1 MASRTFGNNEIKA
14 LSSRIR
20 FAQETGANGIRKVE
34 AARSDIES
42 AIAEAIRPE
51 WMRVLRTIPV
61 DELNANKD
69 GIRTNLLKEAG
80 YGDIYSVHAASEQSL
95 ASINGIGE
103 VMSLRAKQNA
113 AKIAV
118 DVNNNVKLKISLDHK
133 SDEYS
138 RLVTAVAEYM
148 RAKENQPRCE
158 QLLSMLPPDTM
169 GDLQKMNCA
178 KSGLK
183 WMFSG
188 SAKKEEAQ
196 AAYERLSACA
206 SAIDRSGLIPQIQ
219 GQVPVPGNFSG
230 IVGPISIAAAWSDFA
245 RRPIEYYQTLEE
257 IAPER
262 FDSDEDGYGLS
273 DEIKEDVANTPV
285 DLTGLNCTLRG
296 YQLWGV
302 KYILHQ
308 KRVLLGDEMGLGKT
322 IQALAAMVSLRNDYL
337 HAKETPASA
346 PATEAVAPVAQTAA
360 PAQQEVTPAT
370 ETVAPVAQGTETF
383 TQTAAPLQEAVT
395 SAPAPE
401 AQNIQEKEG
410 AGTTLET
417 APAPQP
423 VPQPAPAAS
432 VSPLQDDS
440 DLPSIAE
447 VQHPPRF
454 LVICPASVIVNW
466 CREIEAK
473 SDLTAYNL
481 HDKNRDAAFHTW
493 SEEGGV
499 AVTNYESLENHF
511 VIEEDFDIDMI
522 IVDEAHYIKNTEAKR
537 SKNVLHLCDH
547 TDRILFMTGTP
558 LENNV
563 NEMIRLMDY
572 LQHDVAQRAQQVSM
586 TAYADDFKDKISP
599 VYYRRKRES
608 VLSELPDL
616 TDIKEWCDMTPEDER
631 AYEDD
636 VLTGS
641 FMDVRRVSW
650 RNADYLNTS
659 AKVQR
664 LREIVEDASEDG
676 RKILAFSFFLDT
688 LEKIRTIFGEK
699 CIGVINGAVP
709 VEERQNIV
717 DTFEAAPAGSVLAA
731 QIQSG
736 GTGLNIQSASVV
748 ILCEPQ
754 YKPSTENQAI
764 GRAHRMGQTRD
775 VLVYRLLCPNTVDER
790 MIEIIENKQ
799 AEFDTFADE
808 STAANRDAESERNG
822 VDVNQNV
829 IVGVKEGLDAATQPA
844 ASEDPTATRPVD
856 QPVSA
861 PSEGP
866 SAPAAEREID
876 NASINKI
883 FAEEKARILAKRQ
896 REAEAGIAPAP
907 APQPAPAPAPAPVTA
922 PVPAAPQVAPVP
934 VPVQAPV
941 AKPAP
946 QLEPVAPVPVPAPEP
961 QPAPAVAPVA
971 PAPTAPTTKFCRF
984 CGKKITAD
992 SAFCNYCGKDV
1003 R

>member
-1 MASRTFGNNEIKA
+1 MASRTFGNNDIKA

-20 FAQETGANGIRKVE
+20 FAQETGAEGIRKVE
-34 AARSDIES
+34 SARSDIES

-80 YGDIYSVHAASEQSL
+80 YSDIYSVHAASEQSL

-158 QLLSMLPPDTM
+158 QLLSMLPQDTM

-230 IVGPISIAAAWSDFA
+230 ITGPITIAAAWSDFA

-337 HAKETPASA
+337 HSKEKP
-346 PATEAVAPVAQTAA
+346 ETAA
-360 PAQQEVTPAT
+360 PAQ
-370 ETVAPVAQGTETF
+370 ETVVA
-383 TQTAAPLQEAVT
+383 AA
-395 SAPAPE
+395 APE

-423 VPQPAPAAS
+423 APAATVSPLQEDTVSHS

-440 DLPSIAE
+440 DLPKLPE

-473 SDLTAYNL
+473 SDLIAYNL
-481 HDKNRDAAFHTW
+481 HDKDRDAHFRTW

-511 VIEEDFDIDMI
+511 VIEDDFDIDMI

-664 LREIVEDASEDG
+664 LREIVEDATEDG
-676 RKILAFSFFLDT
+676 RKILVFSFFLDT

-699 CIGVINGAVP
+699 CVGVINGAVP

-717 DTFEAAPAGSVLAA
+717 DAFEAAPPGSVLSA

-808 STAANRDAESERNG
+808 STAASRDAESERNG
-822 VDVNQNV
+822 VDINQNV
-829 IVGVKEGLDAATQPA
+829 IVGVKEGIDAAAQPQT
-844 ASEDPTATRPVD
+844 EDPTATRPVD
-856 QPVSA
+856 QPVLA
-861 PSEGP
+861 PSEG
-866 SAPAAEREID
+866 PAAEREID

-883 FAEEKARILAKRQ
+883 FADEKARILAKRQ
-896 REAEAGIAPAP
+896 REAEAGIAPVP
-907 APQPAPAPAPAPVTA
+907 APQPAPAPAPAP
-922 PVPAAPQVAPVP
+922 
-934 VPVQAPV
+934 
-941 AKPAP
+941 
-946 QLEPVAPVPVPAPEP
+946 
-961 QPAPAVAPVA
+961 QPAPVVAPVA
-971 PAPTAPTTKFCRF
+971 PAPAPATKFCRF
-984 CGKKITAD
+984 CGKQIAAD
-992 SAFCNYCGKDV
+992 SAFCNYCGKDI

>member
-1 MASRTFGNNEIKA
+1 MASRTFGNNDIKA

-20 FAQETGANGIRKVE
+20 SAQEVGASGIKKVE
-34 AARSDIES
+34 SARSDIES

-80 YGDIYSVHAASEQSL
+80 YSDIYSVHAASEQSL

-158 QLLSMLPPDTM
+158 QLLSMLPQDTM

-219 GQVPVPGNFSG
+219 GLVPVPGNFSG
-230 IVGPISIAAAWSDFA
+230 ITGPISIATAWSDFA

-346 PATEAVAPVAQTAA
+346 PA
-360 PAQQEVTPAT
+360 QQEVTPAT
-370 ETVAPVAQGTETF
+370 ETVAPVAQ
-383 TQTAAPLQEAVT
+383 TAAPLQESVT
-395 SAPAPE
+395 AAAAPE
-401 AQNIQEKEG
+401 AQNIQEKV
-410 AGTTLET
+410 AGNTQET
-417 APAPQP
+417 AS
-423 VPQPAPAAS
+423 VPQPAPAAT

-481 HDKNRDAAFHTW
+481 HDKDRDAHFRTW

-664 LREIVEDASEDG
+664 LREIVEDATEDG
-676 RKILAFSFFLDT
+676 RKILVFSFFLDT

-699 CIGVINGAVP
+699 CVGVINGAVP

-717 DTFEAAPAGSVLAA
+717 DAFEAAPAGSVLSA

-808 STAANRDAESERNG
+808 STAASRDAESERNG
-822 VDVNQNV
+822 VDINQNV
-829 IVGVKEGLDAATQPA
+829 IVGVKEGIDSATQPQT
-844 ASEDPTATRPVD
+844 EDPTATRPVD

-866 SAPAAEREID
+866 AAEREID

-883 FAEEKARILAKRQ
+883 FADEKARILAKRQ
-896 REAEAGIAPAP
+896 REAEAGIAPVP

-922 PVPAAPQVAPVP
+922 PVPAAPQAAPVP

-946 QLEPVAPVPVPAPEP
+946 QPEPVAPSPAPVPAPEP
-961 QPAPAVAPVA
+961 QPAPVVAPVA
-971 PAPTAPTTKFCRF
+971 PAPAPATKFCRF
-984 CGKKITAD
+984 CGKQIAAD
-992 SAFCNYCGKDV
+992 SAFCNYCGKDI

>member
-1 MASRTFGNNEIKA
+1 MASRTFGNNDIKA

-20 FAQETGANGIRKVE
+20 SAQEVGASGIRKVE
-34 AARSDIES
+34 SARADIES

-80 YGDIYSVHAASEQSL
+80 YSDIYSVHAASEQSL

-158 QLLSMLPPDTM
+158 QLLSMLPQDTM

-219 GQVPVPGNFSG
+219 GLVPVPGNFSG
-230 IVGPISIAAAWSDFA
+230 ISGPISIATAWSDFA

-337 HAKETPASA
+337 HSKEKP
-346 PATEAVAPVAQTAA
+346 ETAA
-360 PAQQEVTPAT
+360 PAQD
-370 ETVAPVAQGTETF
+370 TVVA
-383 TQTAAPLQEAVT
+383 AA
-395 SAPAPE
+395 APE
-401 AQNIQEKEG
+401 AQNIQDKEG

-417 APAPQP
+417 APALQP
-423 VPQPAPAAS
+423 TPQPAPAATVS
-432 VSPLQDDS
+432 PAVSPLQDDS

-473 SDLTAYNL
+473 SDLIAYNL
-481 HDKNRDAAFHTW
+481 HDKDRDAHFRTW

-664 LREIVEDASEDG
+664 LREIVEDATEDG
-676 RKILAFSFFLDT
+676 RKILVFSFFLDT

-699 CIGVINGAVP
+699 CVGVINGAVP

-717 DTFEAAPAGSVLAA
+717 DAFEAAPAGSVLSA

-808 STAANRDAESERNG
+808 STAASRDAESERNG
-822 VDVNQNV
+822 VDINQNV
-829 IVGVKEGLDAATQPA
+829 IVGVKEGIDAATQPQT
-844 ASEDPTATRPVD
+844 EDPTATRPVD

-866 SAPAAEREID
+866 AAEREID

-883 FAEEKARILAKRQ
+883 FADEKARILAKRQ
-896 REAEAGIAPAP
+896 REAEAGIAPV
-907 APQPAPAPAPAPVTA
+907 PAPAAPSTAPAD
-922 PVPAAPQVAPVP
+922 PVPEIPQAAPVP

-946 QLEPVAPVPVPAPEP
+946 QPEPVAPSPAPVPAPEP
-961 QPAPAVAPVA
+961 QPAPAA
-971 PAPTAPTTKFCRF
+971 PATKFCRF
-984 CGKKITAD
+984 CGKQIAAD
-992 SAFCNYCGKDV
+992 SAFCNYCGKDI

>member
-1 MASRTFGNNEIKA
+1 MASRTFGNNDIKA

-20 FAQETGANGIRKVE
+20 LAQETGANGIRKVE
-34 AARSDIES
+34 SARSDIES

-230 IVGPISIAAAWSDFA
+230 ISGPISIATAWSDFA
-245 RRPIEYYQTLEE
+245 HRPIEYYQTLEE

-346 PATEAVAPVAQTAA
+346 PAQQEVTPAAETVAPVAQTAA
-360 PAQQEVTPAT
+360 PAQ
-370 ETVAPVAQGTETF
+370 
-383 TQTAAPLQEAVT
+383 EAVT
-395 SAPAPE
+395 AAAAPE
-401 AQNIQEKEG
+401 AQNKQEKEG
-410 AGTTLET
+410 AVTTLET

-599 VYYRRKRES
+599 VYYRRKRET

-717 DTFEAAPAGSVLAA
+717 DTFEAAPAGSILAA

-822 VDVNQNV
+822 VDINQNV
-829 IVGVKEGLDAATQPA
+829 IVGVKEGLDTATRPA
-844 ASEDPTATRPVD
+844 SGDPSAQTAGEDPTATRPVD

-907 APQPAPAPAPAPVTA
+907 AHQPAP
-922 PVPAAPQVAPVP
+922 
-934 VPVQAPV
+934 
-941 AKPAP
+941 
-946 QLEPVAPVPVPAPEP
+946 
-961 QPAPAVAPVA
+961 A

-984 CGKKITAD
+984 CGKQITAD

>member
-1 MASRTFGNNEIKA
+1 MASRTFGNNDIKA

-20 FAQETGANGIRKVE
+20 SAQEVGASGIRKVE
-34 AARSDIES
+34 SARADIES

-80 YGDIYSVHAASEQSL
+80 YSDIYSVHAASEQSL

-158 QLLSMLPPDTM
+158 QLLSMLPQDTM
-169 GDLQKMNCA
+169 GDLQKLNCA

-196 AAYERLSACA
+196 TAYERLSACA

-230 IVGPISIAAAWSDFA
+230 IAGPISIAAAWSDFA

-337 HAKETPASA
+337 HSKEKP
-346 PATEAVAPVAQTAA
+346 ETAA
-360 PAQQEVTPAT
+360 PAQQEVTPVA
-370 ETVAPVAQGTETF
+370 ETVAPVA
-383 TQTAAPLQEAVT
+383 QTAAPLQEAVT

-401 AQNIQEKEG
+401 AQNIQEK
-410 AGTTLET
+410 
-417 APAPQP
+417 
-423 VPQPAPAAS
+423 
-432 VSPLQDDS
+432 
-440 DLPSIAE
+440 E

-473 SDLTAYNL
+473 SDLIAYNL
-481 HDKNRDAAFHTW
+481 HDKDRDAHFRTW

-664 LREIVEDASEDG
+664 LREIVEDATEDG
-676 RKILAFSFFLDT
+676 RKILVFSFFLDT

-699 CIGVINGAVP
+699 CVGVINGAVP

-717 DTFEAAPAGSVLAA
+717 DAFEAAPPGSVLSA

-808 STAANRDAESERNG
+808 STAASRDAESERNG
-822 VDVNQNV
+822 VDINQNV
-829 IVGVKEGLDAATQPA
+829 IVGVKEGIDSATQPQT
-844 ASEDPTATRPVD
+844 EDPTATRPVD

-866 SAPAAEREID
+866 AAEREID

-883 FAEEKARILAKRQ
+883 FADEKARILAKRQ
-896 REAEAGIAPAP
+896 REAEAGIAPTP
-907 APQPAPAPAPAPVTA
+907 APQPA
-922 PVPAAPQVAPVP
+922 
-934 VPVQAPV
+934 
-941 AKPAP
+941 
-946 QLEPVAPVPVPAPEP
+946 PVPAPEP
-961 QPAPAVAPVA
+961 QPAPVVA
-971 PAPTAPTTKFCRF
+971 PAAPAPAPATKFCRF
-984 CGKKITAD
+984 CGKQIAAD
-992 SAFCNYCGKDV
+992 SAFCNYCGKDI

>member
-1 MASRTFGNNEIKA
+1 MASRTFGNNDIKA

-20 FAQETGANGIRKVE
+20 SAQEVGASGIKKVE
-34 AARSDIES
+34 SARSDIES

-80 YGDIYSVHAASEQSL
+80 YSDIYSVHAASEQSL

-158 QLLSMLPPDTM
+158 QLLSMLPQDTM

-230 IVGPISIAAAWSDFA
+230 IAGPITIATAWSDFA

-337 HAKETPASA
+337 HAKETP
-346 PATEAVAPVAQTAA
+346 ETAA
-360 PAQQEVTPAT
+360 PVQESV
-370 ETVAPVAQGTETF
+370 
-383 TQTAAPLQEAVT
+383 TAAA
-395 SAPAPE
+395 APE
-401 AQNIQEKEG
+401 AQSIQEK
-410 AGTTLET
+410 
-417 APAPQP
+417 
-423 VPQPAPAAS
+423 
-432 VSPLQDDS
+432 
-440 DLPSIAE
+440 E

-473 SDLTAYNL
+473 SDLIAYNL
-481 HDKNRDAAFHTW
+481 HDKDRDAHFRTW

-547 TDRILFMTGTP
+547 IDRILFMTGTP

-664 LREIVEDASEDG
+664 LREIVEDATEDG
-676 RKILAFSFFLDT
+676 RKILVFSFFLDT

-699 CIGVINGAVP
+699 CVGVINGAVP

-717 DTFEAAPAGSVLAA
+717 DAFEAAPAGSVLSA

-808 STAANRDAESERNG
+808 STAATRDAESERNG
-822 VDVNQNV
+822 VDINQNV
-829 IVGVKEGLDAATQPA
+829 IVGVKEGIDSATQLQT
-844 ASEDPTATRPVD
+844 EDPTATRPVD

-866 SAPAAEREID
+866 AAEREID

-883 FAEEKARILAKRQ
+883 FADEKARILAKRQ
-896 REAEAGIAPAP
+896 REAEAGIAPTP

-922 PVPAAPQVAPVP
+922 PVPAAPQAAPVP

-946 QLEPVAPVPVPAPEP
+946 QPEPVAPVPVPAPEP
-961 QPAPAVAPVA
+961 QPAPVVAPVA
-971 PAPTAPTTKFCRF
+971 PAPAPATKFCRF
-984 CGKKITAD
+984 CGKQIAAD
-992 SAFCNYCGKDV
+992 SAFCNYCGKDI

>member
-34 AARSDIES
+34 SARSDIES

-80 YGDIYSVHAASEQSL
+80 YSDIYSVHAASEQSL

-158 QLLSMLPPDTM
+158 QLLSMLPQDTM

-337 HAKETPASA
+337 HAKETP
-346 PATEAVAPVAQTAA
+346 ETAA
-360 PAQQEVTPAT
+360 PAQQEVTPVA
-370 ETVAPVAQGTETF
+370 ETVAPVA
-383 TQTAAPLQEAVT
+383 QTAAPLQEALT

-410 AGTTLET
+410 AGTTLKT

-423 VPQPAPAAS
+423 VPQATPAAS

-473 SDLTAYNL
+473 SDLIAYNL

-822 VDVNQNV
+822 VDINQNV
-829 IVGVKEGLDAATQPA
+829 IVGVKEGLDTANQPQT
-844 ASEDPTATRPVD
+844 EDPTATRPVD

-907 APQPAPAPAPAPVTA
+907 APQPAPA
-922 PVPAAPQVAPVP
+922 
-934 VPVQAPV
+934 
-941 AKPAP
+941 
-946 QLEPVAPVPVPAPEP
+946 
-961 QPAPAVAPVA
+961 VAPVA

-984 CGKKITAD
+984 CGKQITAD

>member
-1 MASRTFGNNEIKA
+1 MASRTFGNNDIKA

-20 FAQETGANGIRKVE
+20 SAQEVGASGIKKVE
-34 AARSDIES
+34 SARSDIES

-80 YGDIYSVHAASEQSL
+80 YSDIYSVHAASEQSL

-230 IVGPISIAAAWSDFA
+230 ISGPISIAAAWSDFA

-337 HAKETPASA
+337 HSKEKPETAAPAQQEVTPAA
-346 PATEAVAPVAQTAA
+346 EAVAPVAQTAA
-360 PAQQEVTPAT
+360 PMA
-370 ETVAPVAQGTETF
+370 
-383 TQTAAPLQEAVT
+383 QTAAPAQETVVAAAT
-395 SAPAPE
+395 PE
-401 AQNIQEKEG
+401 AQNIQEREG
-410 AGTTLET
+410 AGATLET

-423 VPQPAPAAS
+423 APAATVS
-432 VSPLQDDS
+432 PAVSPLQDDS

-473 SDLTAYNL
+473 SDLVAYNL
-481 HDKNRDAAFHTW
+481 HDKDRDAHFRTW

-664 LREIVEDASEDG
+664 LREIVEDATEDG
-676 RKILAFSFFLDT
+676 RKILVFSFFLDT

-699 CIGVINGAVP
+699 CVGVINGAVP

-717 DTFEAAPAGSVLAA
+717 DAFEAAPAGSVLSA

-748 ILCEPQ
+748 ILCKPQ

-822 VDVNQNV
+822 VDINQNV
-829 IVGVKEGLDAATQPA
+829 IVGVKEGIDSATQPQT
-844 ASEDPTATRPVD
+844 EDPTATRPVD

-866 SAPAAEREID
+866 AAEREID

-883 FAEEKARILAKRQ
+883 FADEKARILAKRQ
-896 REAEAGIAPAP
+896 REAEAGIAPTP

-922 PVPAAPQVAPVP
+922 PVPAAPQAAPVP
-934 VPVQAPV
+934 VPEP
-941 AKPAP
+941 KPAP
-946 QLEPVAPVPVPAPEP
+946 V
-961 QPAPAVAPVA
+961 VAPVA
-971 PAPTAPTTKFCRF
+971 PAPAPATKFCRF
-984 CGKKITAD
+984 CGKQIAAD
-992 SAFCNYCGKDV
+992 SAFCNYCGKDI

>member
-1 MASRTFGNNEIKA
+1 MAGRAFGKSEINA
-14 LSSRIR
+14 VTARIR
-20 FAQETGANGIRKVE
+20 LAQQLGRDGIQKVNSTR
-34 AARSDIES
+34 ADIES
-42 AIAEAIRPE
+42 AIASAIQPE
-51 WMRVLRTIPV
+51 WARVLHGIPV
-61 DELNANKD
+61 DELNAGKA
-69 GIRTNLLKEAG
+69 GIRTNVLKEAG
-80 YGDIYSVHAASEQSL
+80 YGDVYSVHAASQQNL
-95 ASINGIGE
+95 ALINGIGE
-103 VMSLRAKQNA
+103 VMSLRAKENA
-113 AKIAV
+113 AKIAS
-118 DVNNNVKLKISLDHK
+118 DVSANVKLRLSLDHK
-133 SDEYS
+133 SNEYS
-138 RLVTAVAEYM
+138 RLVTAVAEHM
-148 RAKENQPRCE
+148 RAKENLPKGQ
-158 QLLSMLPPDTM
+158 QLLSMLPMDTEERIT
-169 GDLQKMNCA
+169 QMNCA

-188 SAKKEEAQ
+188 DKKKSEAQ
-196 AAYERLSACA
+196 AAYESLLATA
-206 SAIDRSGLIPQIQ
+206 GAIDQTGLPYQLQ
-219 GQVPVPGNFSG
+219 TATT
-230 IVGPISIAAAWSDFA
+230 PITIAEAWNDFA
-245 RRPIEYYQTLEE
+245 KRPIEYYQVLEE

-262 FDSDEDGYGLS
+262 FDSGEDGYGLS
-273 DEIKEDVANTPV
+273 DEIREDVANTPV
-285 DLTGLNCTLRG
+285 DLTGLKCTLRG
-296 YQLWGV
+296 YQIWGV

-337 HAKETPASA
+337 KAQIQQGTTAQEMPVQVQPQMQTPA
-346 PATEAVAPVAQTAA
+346 AV
-360 PAQQEVTPAT
+360 QQEVVPQQAVSSVQVAAPT
-370 ETVAPVAQGTETF
+370 EGQVE
-383 TQTAAPLQEAVT
+383 TQTEKQAV
-395 SAPAPE
+395 E
-401 AQNIQEKEG
+401 
-410 AGTTLET
+410 
-417 APAPQP
+417 
-423 VPQPAPAAS
+423 
-432 VSPLQDDS
+432 
-440 DLPSIAE
+440 LP
-447 VQHPPRF
+447 QHPPRF

-473 SDLTAYNL
+473 SDLKAFNL
-481 HDKNRDAAFHTW
+481 HDNARDVSFQKW

-499 AVTNYESLENHF
+499 AVTNFESLENHF
-511 VIEEDFDIDMI
+511 KIEEEFDIDMI

-537 SKNVLHLCDH
+537 SKNVLNLCSH

-572 LQHDVAQRAQQVSM
+572 LQHEVAQRAQQVSM

-659 AKVQR
+659 SKVQR
-664 LREIVEDASEDG
+664 LREIVEDAAEDS
-676 RKILAFSFFLDT
+676 RKILVFSFFLDT
-688 LEKIRTIFGEK
+688 LEKIRTVFGTQ
-699 CIGVINGAVP
+699 CVGVINGAVP

-717 DTFEAAPAGSVLAA
+717 DAFEQAPAGSVLAA

-790 MIEIIENKQ
+790 MIEIIEAKQ

-829 IVGVKEGLDAATQPA
+829 IVGAQEGAEAGKTG
-844 ASEDPTATRPVD
+844 EDPTATRPVE
-856 QPVSA
+856 QPVEA
-861 PSEGP
+861 PSA
-866 SAPAAEREID
+866 APTEREID

-883 FAEEKARILAKRQ
+883 FADEKARILAKRQ
-896 REAEAGIAPAP
+896 REAEAGITPM
-907 APQPAPAPAPAPVTA
+907 
-922 PVPAAPQVAPVP
+922 
-934 VPVQAPV
+934 
-941 AKPAP
+941 
-946 QLEPVAPVPVPAPEP
+946 
-961 QPAPAVAPVA
+961 
-971 PAPTAPTTKFCRF
+971 PAPTAPSAPAVPVAEPVAAPAEPTPASAVPVAQVEPASAPVVPAAPAAPMPACTAPAMCFCRF
-984 CGKKITAD
+984 CGKQIPAD

>member
-1 MASRTFGNNEIKA
+1 MASRTFGNNDIKA

-20 FAQETGANGIRKVE
+20 SAQEVGASGIKKVE
-34 AARSDIES
+34 SARSDIES

-80 YGDIYSVHAASEQSL
+80 YNDIYSVHAASEQSL

-148 RAKENQPRCE
+148 RARENQPRCE

-169 GDLQKMNCA
+169 GDLEKLNCA
-178 KSGLK
+178 KSGIK
-183 WMFSG
+183 WMFTG
-188 SAKKEEAQ
+188 NAKKEEAQ
-196 AAYERLSACA
+196 AAYERLTACIA
-206 SAIDRSGLIPQIQ
+206 AIDRSGLIPQIQ

-230 IVGPISIAAAWSDFA
+230 ISGPISIATAWSDFA

-337 HAKETPASA
+337 HAKEA
-346 PATEAVAPVAQTAA
+346 PATEAVAPAQ
-360 PAQQEVTPAT
+360 
-370 ETVAPVAQGTETF
+370 
-383 TQTAAPLQEAVT
+383 
-395 SAPAPE
+395 
-401 AQNIQEKEG
+401 
-410 AGTTLET
+410 ET
-417 APAPQP
+417 AS
-423 VPQPAPAAS
+423 VPQQAPAATVS
-432 VSPLQDDS
+432 PLQDDAVSPAVPPAVSPLQDDS

-481 HDKNRDAAFHTW
+481 HDKDRDAFFRTW

-511 VIEEDFDIDMI
+511 VISEDFDIDMI

-631 AYEDD
+631 AYEND

-650 RNADYLNTS
+650 RNEDYLNTS

-664 LREIVEDASEDG
+664 LREIVEDATEDG
-676 RKILAFSFFLDT
+676 RKILVFSFFLDT

-699 CIGVINGAVP
+699 CVGVINGAVP

-717 DTFEAAPAGSVLAA
+717 DAFEAAPPGSVLSA

-775 VLVYRLLCPNTVDER
+775 VLVYRLLCPDTVDER

-829 IVGVKEGLDAATQPA
+829 IVGMKEGIDAAAQPA
-844 ASEDPTATRPVD
+844 SGDSSAPAAGEDPTATRPAE
-856 QPVSA
+856 QPVLA

-866 SAPAAEREID
+866 TTEREID

-883 FAEEKARILAKRQ
+883 FADEKARILAKRQ
-896 REAEAGIAPAP
+896 REAESGIAPAPVPQPAPAP
-907 APQPAPAPAPAPVTA
+907 APQPAPAPAPI
-922 PVPAAPQVAPVP
+922 PAAPA
-934 VPVQAPV
+934 
-941 AKPAP
+941 
-946 QLEPVAPVPVPAPEP
+946 L
-961 QPAPAVAPVA
+961 
-971 PAPTAPTTKFCRF
+971 KFCRF
-984 CGKKITAD
+984 CGKQIAAD
-992 SAFCNYCGKDV
+992 SAFCNYCGKDI

>member
-1 MASRTFGNNEIKA
+1 MAGRAFGKSEINA
-14 LSSRIR
+14 VTARIR
-20 FAQETGANGIRKVE
+20 LAQQLGRDGIQKVTSTRTE
-34 AARSDIES
+34 IES
-42 AIAEAIRPE
+42 AIASAIQPE
-51 WMRVLRTIPV
+51 WARVLHGIPV
-61 DELNANKD
+61 DELNAGKA
-69 GIRTNLLKEAG
+69 GIRTNVLKEAG
-80 YGDIYSVHAASEQSL
+80 YGDVYSVHAASQQNL
-95 ASINGIGE
+95 ALINGIGE
-103 VMSLRAKQNA
+103 VMSLRAKENA
-113 AKIAV
+113 AKIAS
-118 DVNNNVKLKISLDHK
+118 DVSANVKLRLSLDHK
-133 SDEYS
+133 SNEYS
-138 RLVTAVAEYM
+138 RLVTAVAEHM
-148 RAKENQPRCE
+148 RAKENLPKSQ
-158 QLLSMLPPDTM
+158 QLLSMLPMDTEERISQM
-169 GDLQKMNCA
+169 SCA

-188 SAKKEEAQ
+188 DKKKNEAQ
-196 AAYERLSACA
+196 AAYESLLATA
-206 SAIDRSGLIPQIQ
+206 SAIDQTGLPYQLQ
-219 GQVPVPGNFSG
+219 TATS
-230 IVGPISIAAAWSDFA
+230 PITIAEAWNDFA
-245 RRPIEYYQTLEE
+245 KRPIEYYQVLEE

-262 FDSDEDGYGLS
+262 FDSGEDGYGLS
-273 DEIKEDVANTPV
+273 DEIREDVANTPV
-285 DLTGLNCTLRG
+285 DLTGLKCTLRG
-296 YQLWGV
+296 YQIWGV

-337 HAKETPASA
+337 KAKEEAEKAPAVPQVTAETQIPQQVPVQESA
-346 PATEAVAPVAQTAA
+346 PAEE
-360 PAQQEVTPAT
+360 PA
-370 ETVAPVAQGTETF
+370 
-383 TQTAAPLQEAVT
+383 
-395 SAPAPE
+395 
-401 AQNIQEKEG
+401 
-410 AGTTLET
+410 
-417 APAPQP
+417 
-423 VPQPAPAAS
+423 VPQ
-432 VSPLQDDS
+432 Q
-440 DLPSIAE
+440 
-447 VQHPPRF
+447 PPRF

-473 SDLTAYNL
+473 SDLKAFNL
-481 HDKNRDAAFHTW
+481 HDNARDISFQKW

-499 AVTNYESLENHF
+499 AVTNFESLENHF
-511 VIEEDFDIDMI
+511 KIDEDFGIDMI

-537 SKNVLHLCDH
+537 SKNVLNLCSH

-572 LQHDVAQRAQQVSM
+572 LQHEVAQRAQQVSM

-664 LREIVEDASEDG
+664 LREIVEDAAEDS
-676 RKILAFSFFLDT
+676 RKILVFSFFLDT
-688 LEKIRTIFGEK
+688 LEKIRTVFGNQ
-699 CIGVINGAVP
+699 CVGVINGAVP

-717 DTFEAAPAGSVLAA
+717 DAFEQAPAGSVLAA

-790 MIEIIENKQ
+790 MIEIIEAKQ

-808 STAANRDAESERNG
+808 STAANRDAESEKNG

-829 IVGVKEGLDAATQPA
+829 IVGAQEGAEAGKTG
-844 ASEDPTATRPVD
+844 EDPTATRPVE
-856 QPVSA
+856 QPVEA
-861 PSEGP
+861 PSA
-866 SAPAAEREID
+866 APAEREID

-883 FAEEKARILAKRQ
+883 FADEKARILAKRQ
-896 REAEAGIAPAP
+896 REAEAGITPMPAPTVPSAPAVP
-907 APQPAPAPAPAPVTA
+907 VAEPVAAPVEPTPA
-922 PVPAAPQVAPVP
+922 SAVPAAPVEPASAPV
-934 VPVQAPV
+934 
-941 AKPAP
+941 
-946 QLEPVAPVPVPAPEP
+946 VPA
-961 QPAPAVAPVA
+961 APAAPMPASTA
-971 PAPTAPTTKFCRF
+971 PAMCFCRF
-984 CGKKITAD
+984 CGKQIPAD

>member
-1 MASRTFGNNEIKA
+1 MASRTFGNNDIKA

-20 FAQETGANGIRKVE
+20 SAQEVGASGIRKVE
-34 AARSDIES
+34 SARSDIES

-80 YGDIYSVHAASEQSL
+80 YSDIYSVHAASEQSL

-230 IVGPISIAAAWSDFA
+230 IAGPISIAAAWSDFA

-337 HAKETPASA
+337 HAKDTAA
-346 PATEAVAPVAQTAA
+346 PVEEAVAAA
-360 PAQQEVTPAT
+360 PAA
-370 ETVAPVAQGTETF
+370 
-383 TQTAAPLQEAVT
+383 EAL
-395 SAPAPE
+395 
-401 AQNIQEKEG
+401 NIQEGVEG
-410 AGTTLET
+410 ASQET
-417 APAPQP
+417 AS
-423 VPQPAPAAS
+423 VPQPAPAATVS
-432 VSPLQDDS
+432 PLQEDTVSPAVSPLQDDS
-440 DLPSIAE
+440 DLPKLPE

-481 HDKNRDAAFHTW
+481 HDKDRDAHFHTW

-664 LREIVEDASEDG
+664 LREIVEDATEDG
-676 RKILAFSFFLDT
+676 RKILVFSFFLDT

-699 CIGVINGAVP
+699 CVGVINGAVP

-717 DTFEAAPAGSVLAA
+717 DAFEAAPAGSVLSA

-808 STAANRDAESERNG
+808 STAASRDAESERNG
-822 VDVNQNV
+822 VDINQNV
-829 IVGVKEGLDAATQPA
+829 IVGLKEGIDSATQPQT
-844 ASEDPTATRPVD
+844 EDPTATRPVD

-866 SAPAAEREID
+866 AAEREID

-883 FAEEKARILAKRQ
+883 FADEKARILAKRQ
-896 REAEAGIAPAP
+896 REAEAGIAPTPAPQPTSAPAPAQAPVAAP
-907 APQPAPAPAPAPVTA
+907 APQPEPVAPLPA
-922 PVPAAPQVAPVP
+922 PVPA
-934 VPVQAPV
+934 
-941 AKPAP
+941 PA
-946 QLEPVAPVPVPAPEP
+946 L
-961 QPAPAVAPVA
+961 QPAPVVAPVA
-971 PAPTAPTTKFCRF
+971 PAPAAPATKFCRF
-984 CGKKITAD
+984 CGKQIAAD
-992 SAFCNYCGKDV
+992 SAFCNYCGKDI

>member
-158 QLLSMLPPDTM
+158 QLLSMLPQDTM
-169 GDLQKMNCA
+169 GDLQKLNCA

-230 IVGPISIAAAWSDFA
+230 ISGPISIATAWSDFA

-337 HAKETPASA
+337 HSKEKP
-346 PATEAVAPVAQTAA
+346 ETAA
-360 PAQQEVTPAT
+360 PAQQEVTPAA
-370 ETVAPVAQGTETF
+370 ETVPPVA
-383 TQTAAPLQEAVT
+383 QTAAPAQEAVT
-395 SAPAPE
+395 AAAAPE

-410 AGTTLET
+410 AGTTLKT
-417 APAPQP
+417 APA
-423 VPQPAPAAS
+423 PQPAPAAS
-432 VSPLQDDS
+432 VSPAVSPLQDDS

-664 LREIVEDASEDG
+664 LREIVEDATEDG
-676 RKILAFSFFLDT
+676 RKILVFSFFLDT

-844 ASEDPTATRPVD
+844 VSEDPTATRPVD

-896 REAEAGIAPAP
+896 REAEAGIVPAP

-946 QLEPVAPVPVPAPEP
+946 QSEPVAPVPVPAPEP

-984 CGKKITAD
+984 CGKQITAD

>member
-1 MASRTFGNNEIKA
+1 
-14 LSSRIR
+14 
-20 FAQETGANGIRKVE
+20 
-34 AARSDIES
+34 
-42 AIAEAIRPE
+42 
-51 WMRVLRTIPV
+51 
-61 DELNANKD
+61 
-69 GIRTNLLKEAG
+69 
-80 YGDIYSVHAASEQSL
+80 
-95 ASINGIGE
+95 
-103 VMSLRAKQNA
+103 
-113 AKIAV
+113 
-118 DVNNNVKLKISLDHK
+118 
-133 SDEYS
+133 
-138 RLVTAVAEYM
+138 
-148 RAKENQPRCE
+148 
-158 QLLSMLPPDTM
+158 
-169 GDLQKMNCA
+169 
-178 KSGLK
+178 
-183 WMFSG
+183 
-188 SAKKEEAQ
+188 
-196 AAYERLSACA
+196 
-206 SAIDRSGLIPQIQ
+206 
-219 GQVPVPGNFSG
+219 
-230 IVGPISIAAAWSDFA
+230 
-245 RRPIEYYQTLEE
+245 
-257 IAPER
+257 
-262 FDSDEDGYGLS
+262 
-273 DEIKEDVANTPV
+273 
-285 DLTGLNCTLRG
+285 
-296 YQLWGV
+296 
-302 KYILHQ
+302 
-308 KRVLLGDEMGLGKT
+308 DEMGLGKT

-337 HAKETPASA
+337 HAKEKP
-346 PATEAVAPVAQTAA
+346 ETAA
-360 PAQQEVTPAT
+360 PAQQEVTPAA
-370 ETVAPVAQGTETF
+370 ETVAPVAQTAAPMA
-383 TQTAAPLQEAVT
+383 QTAAPVAQTDAPLQEAVT

-423 VPQPAPAAS
+423 APAAS
-432 VSPLQDDS
+432 VSPAVSPLQDDS
-440 DLPSIAE
+440 NLPSIAE

-481 HDKNRDAAFHTW
+481 HDKDRDAHFRTW

-717 DTFEAAPAGSVLAA
+717 DTFEAAPAGSILAA

-829 IVGVKEGLDAATQPA
+829 IVGVKEGLDTANQPQT
-844 ASEDPTATRPVD
+844 EDPTATRPVD
-856 QPVSA
+856 QLVSA

-907 APQPAPAPAPAPVTA
+907 APQPAPA
-922 PVPAAPQVAPVP
+922 
-934 VPVQAPV
+934 
-941 AKPAP
+941 
-946 QLEPVAPVPVPAPEP
+946 
-961 QPAPAVAPVA
+961 VAPVA

-984 CGKKITAD
+984 CGKQITAD

>member
-1 MASRTFGNNEIKA
+1 MASRTFGNNDIKA

-20 FAQETGANGIRKVE
+20 SAQEVGASGIKKVE
-34 AARSDIES
+34 SARADIES

-158 QLLSMLPPDTM
+158 QLLSMLPQDTM
-169 GDLQKMNCA
+169 GDLQKLNCA

-219 GQVPVPGNFSG
+219 GQIPVPGNFSG
-230 IVGPISIAAAWSDFA
+230 ISGPISIAAAWSDFA

-337 HAKETPASA
+337 HSKEKP
-346 PATEAVAPVAQTAA
+346 ETAA

-370 ETVAPVAQGTETF
+370 ETVAPVAQTAAPMA
-383 TQTAAPLQEAVT
+383 QTAAPAQETVVA
-395 SAPAPE
+395 AAAPE

-417 APAPQP
+417 APA
-423 VPQPAPAAS
+423 PQPAPAAS

-473 SDLTAYNL
+473 SDLIAYNL
-481 HDKNRDAAFHTW
+481 HDKDRDAHFRTW

-664 LREIVEDASEDG
+664 LREIVEDATEDG
-676 RKILAFSFFLDT
+676 RKILVFSFFLDT

-699 CIGVINGAVP
+699 CVGVINGAVP

-717 DTFEAAPAGSVLAA
+717 DAFEAAPAGSVLSA

-822 VDVNQNV
+822 VDINQNV
-829 IVGVKEGLDAATQPA
+829 IVGVKEGIDSAAQPQT
-844 ASEDPTATRPVD
+844 EDPTATRPVD
-856 QPVSA
+856 QPVSE
-861 PSEGP
+861 PSEG
-866 SAPAAEREID
+866 PAAEREID

-883 FAEEKARILAKRQ
+883 FADEKARILAKRQ
-896 REAEAGIAPAP
+896 REAEAEAGI
-907 APQPAPAPAPAPVTA
+907 A
-922 PVPAAPQVAPVP
+922 PVPAPAAPSTAPVDPVPEIPQAAPVP

-946 QLEPVAPVPVPAPEP
+946 QPEPVAPSPAPAPAPAP
-961 QPAPAVAPVA
+961 QPAPVVAPVA
-971 PAPTAPTTKFCRF
+971 PAPAPATKFCRF
-984 CGKKITAD
+984 CGKQIAAD
-992 SAFCNYCGKDV
+992 SAFCNYCGKDI